1 MTKTENLQLPQWE
14 ATDYVQRSDFNE
26 AFASLDE
33 GYSTAMA
40 AAAQV
45 TASLGNK
52 ADVATVEAAVEALA
66 AQHSSDVA
74 KLGNCRIVTGSY
86 TGTGECG
93 KSHPVT
99 LTFDA
104 PLLLLILN
112 STIFSKTTGGM
123 INSSA
128 NLSLTWAENSIS
140 WFNSTNENT
149 MFNTSGTTYNYLA
162 LLAQSE

>member
-14 ATDYVQRSDFNE
+14 ATDYVQRNDFNA
-26 AFASLDE
+26 AFAALDE

-74 KLGNCRIVTGSY
+74 KLGNCRIVTGNY
-86 TGTGECG
+86 TGTGEFG

-112 STIFSKTTGGM
+112 STIFSKTAGGM
-123 INSSA
+123 INSNA
-128 NLSLTWAENSIS
+128 ALVLSWKENTIS
-140 WFNSTNENT
+140 WYNSSSATTQFNASD
-149 MFNTSGTTYNYLA
+149 TTYSYLA
-162 LLAQSE
+162 LLAQSD